1 MKHNERIL
9 VGIVL
14 TVCIIGA
21 IEAIWNID
29 IAVSAFATKGTMITL
44 TGIVN
49 TMDYYH
55 VALLR
60 LVHVRKRPCDNK
72 RCASNRQRGA
82 TMKRLFAIIAFA
94 MIIALLPLNIEADLL
109 TLNTSQILGDTY
121 IREETPTSNYGGYTY
136 MSVWGKSGGF
146 RRWSFIRWDISSIPG
161 AINITDAK
169 LCVYPD
175 SIGSNNET
183 KIYHAYTQFWLQTT
197 PTWNSHICGAAAT
210 WNNTLCNSTSE
221 STINISASIHSC
233 YSVTQM
239 LYKDYQ
245 AGNKNFSVAMLPSA
259 TNDDNNFMAFRTNEY
274 ATASMRPYLNIT
286 YGTPPPPQY
295 GNITF
300 NVKDNET
307 SLHISNLTISCN
319 NSYVANFSS
328 PLLHEFLYGNYNC
341 SFTHLTY
348 YSNGS
353 IFTVNSNSSA
363 INLTMGEIIY
373 PKNITFAVLDSF
385 TNDDISGILFVGIN
399 AGKPIDNF
407 STSEDSPFNHSFMNK
422 SVFNCDV
429 SKNGYENFSFS
440 INISAI
446 TSVTILLD
454 RVGGLTSSEKQKLEQ
469 IFFLQSVS
477 ALPEE
482 LIIQNQ
488 SCIDFDTLSTSYNP
502 VYCSNPASC
511 NDVLTFCQFGC
522 DQVNMQ
528 CRANPIETGA
538 LFIVFILYMAAIIIA
553 PILILTHHS
562 KKKKRDMIIG
572 IFTFFFAMVIY
583 LITTAFIIPAIAN
596 FFGNDYYVTT
606 ILVGMTLIIFPLVDL
621 LLFLNNALKDRY

>member
-1 MKHNERIL
+1 LEYRYRGIGLRYEGNDDHIDGHCKYDGLLSCRI
-9 VGIVL
+9 
-14 TVCIIGA
+14 A
-21 IEAIWNID
+21 
-29 IAVSAFATKGTMITL
+29 SPF
-44 TGIVN
+44 
-49 TMDYYH
+49 
-55 VALLR
+55 
-60 LVHVRKRPCDNK
+60 HVRKRPCDIK

-82 TMKRLFAIIAFA
+82 TMKRLFAILAFVI
-94 MIIALLPLNIEADLL
+94 IIALLHLNNAKADLL

-121 IREETPTSNYGGYTY
+121 IREVQPTDTFGTQNYFS
-136 MSVWGKSGGF
+136 MWGKSGGF
-146 RRWSFIRWDISSIPG
+146 RRWAFMKWDISSIPSG
-161 AINITDAK
+161 INITNAS
-169 LCVYPD
+169 LCVR
-175 SIGSNNET
+175 INNVGSNKET
-183 KIYHAYTQFWLQTT
+183 KINSVYNQT
-197 PTWNSHICGAAAT
+197 WGASSQT
-210 WNNTLCNSTSE
+210 WNNHVCGTASSWNNSKCNSTSE
-221 STINISASIHSC
+221 NIINVTVNVFNC
-233 YSVTQM
+233 YSITQM

-245 AGNKNFSVAMLPSA
+245 NGNKNFSVALLPSA
-259 TNDDNNFMAFRTNEY
+259 IDDDNNFMDCDSNEQ
-274 ATASMRPYLNIT
+274 ATVSKRPYLNIT
-286 YGTPPPPQY
+286 YGSPPPIQY

-328 PLLHEFLYGNYNC
+328 PLTHEFEYSDYNC
-341 SFTHLTY
+341 SFTHTSY
-348 YSNGS
+348 YSNQS
-353 IFTVNSNSSA
+353 IFTVNSNSSS

-385 TNDDISGILFVGIN
+385 TNDDILGILIVGIN
-399 AGKPIDNF
+399 AGKPSDNF
-407 STSEDSPFNHSFMNK
+407 SSTEDSPFNHSFMNK
-422 SVFNCDV
+422 TVFNCDV

-488 SCIDFDTLSTSYNP
+488 TCIDFDTLSTSYNP

-511 NDVLTFCQFGC
+511 NDVLTYCQFGC

-553 PILILTHHS
+553 PILVLTHHS